1 MGVGG
6 SSRGA
11 DCLNRCRE
19 LNSYPRSPPP
29 SMKHME
35 PIKRHA
41 VLLNK
46 YMLGDAKK
54 REITGKR
61 EGELHYFTI
70 RLLGLSLATILF
82 SLSTNGNKK
91 EFVCGE
97 SESMT
102 ASIRSANNVSPFRS
116 NPPMKC

>member
-19 LNSYPRSPPP
+19 LKQAVSLRINSYPRSPPP

-54 REITGKR
+54 REITGER
-61 EGELHYFTI
+61 EREVHYFTI
-70 RLLGLSLATILF
+70 RLLGLSIL
-82 SLSTNGNKK
+82 LIYQWK
-91 EFVCGE
+91 
-97 SESMT
+97 
-102 ASIRSANNVSPFRS
+102 
-116 NPPMKC
+116 